1 MSGSRRKPIVWTW
14 PIVPGYMV
22 PKGPVE
28 NDAAEEMEAGS
39 VANGIVQEQPPSPEA
54 SMAPGEEKEF
64 EPSQVSIAYEEAPEV
79 AVEERVPPTAPGYPN
94 ISAPALDN
102 ETGYQSDSE
111 YQLELEKLRLA
122 RAYIPWQRYGKT
134 YSPREALERGT
145 LFPEL
150 YSPYPY

>member
-1 MSGSRRKPIVWTW
+1 MNGSRRKPIVWTW

-28 NDAAEEMEAGS
+28 NEAVEEMEAGS
-39 VANGIVQEQPPSPEA
+39 GAGATVQEQQPSPEA
-54 SMAPGEEKEF
+54 AMAPEEEKEF
-64 EPSQVSIAYEEAPEV
+64 EPAQVSSAYEGAPEA

-102 ETGYQSDSE
+102 QTGYQSDSE
-111 YQLELEKLRLA
+111 YQFELEKLRLA
-122 RAYIPWQRYGKT
+122 RAYIPWQKYGPT

-145 LFPEL
+145 LFPDL